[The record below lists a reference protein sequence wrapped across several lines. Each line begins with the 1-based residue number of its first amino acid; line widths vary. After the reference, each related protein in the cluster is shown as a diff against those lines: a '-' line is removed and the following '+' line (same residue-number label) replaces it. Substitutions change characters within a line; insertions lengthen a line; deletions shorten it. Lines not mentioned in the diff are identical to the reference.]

1 MPTHPMTIYKV
12 CVTVSVVLSAGGELL
27 VELVLSDSVVKDDVI
42 ETSSVGKDDVMVVV
56 QPIRFWLAFLVA
68 GAV

>member
-1 MPTHPMTIYKV
+1 MPTHPMTMYKV